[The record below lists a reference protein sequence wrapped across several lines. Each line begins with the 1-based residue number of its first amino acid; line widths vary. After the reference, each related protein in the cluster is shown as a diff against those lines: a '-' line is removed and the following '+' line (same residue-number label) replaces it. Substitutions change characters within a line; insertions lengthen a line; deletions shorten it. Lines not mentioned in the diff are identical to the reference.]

1 MANYCDTCVFIEP
14 RGSWEGYCAC
24 VKHQQLIPDV
34 LTYSCS
40 DYTKKGVMTLTEQ
53 EKHAMQ
59 MALSTLVQS
68 GQQMALAVQDLSNR
82 MHQAHVALM
91 QLTKVL
97 QDAEN

>member
-1 MANYCDTCVFIEP
+1 MTKHCDTCVFIESH
-14 RGSWEGYCAC
+14 GSWEGYC
-24 VKHQQLIPDV
+24 VKNQQVIPDA
-34 LTYSCS
+34 LNYSC
-40 DYTKKGVMTLTEQ
+40 DRYTKGGVMVLTEQ

-59 MALSTLVQS
+59 MALSTLAQS

-91 QLTKVL
+91 QLAKVL